1 MNDLSTTIHGKLLS
15 AGILIALMGGGIG
28 SLYQT
33 ATGVAFMSASLILG
47 LGLAFIAVAL
57 AVGTNLRFAIRGVIV
72 LPFLFFLFVVGL
84 AVARHDH
91 AVWAQYLFT
100 VIGLLFGLNA
110 LRGTHIVGPI
120 LPHPP
125 AHAH

>member
-1 MNDLSTTIHGKLLS
+1 MNDLSTTIHGRLLS

-28 SLYQT
+28 SNYQS

-47 LGLAFIAVAL
+47 LGVAFIAVAL
-57 AVGTNLRFAIRGVIV
+57 AVETSLRFAIRGVIA

-100 VIGLLFGLNA
+100 AIGLLFGLNA
-110 LRGTHIVGPI
+110 LRGTHLVGPI
-120 LPHPP
+120 LPHHP
-125 AHAH
+125 AHAR